1 METPSWSDIFT
12 PEELAT
18 VLELQGARLAKQFGD
33 YSLAADI
40 KCAADCIRELAEQN
54 RQKTA
59 LLEQMKAGLDVLEVQ
74 TDHAMA
80 AVQKL
85 MQ

>member
-1 METPSWSDIFT
+1 MDTPSWSDLFT

-40 KCAADCIRELAEQN
+40 KCAADCIRELAE
-54 RQKTA
+54 KASHAEA
-59 LLEQMKAGLDVLEVQ
+59 LHTKLVALERHVDAGLETLIS
-74 TDHAMA
+74 
-80 AVQKL
+80 KL
-85 MQ
+85 Q